1 MKKSIIIAA
10 ALLAVSM
17 TASLL
22 LSCVTPPIKSN
33 AAGGEKFETTKA
45 PETHLD
51 TEIKGGKDEVKELT
65 FEKDERGYSYC
76 EFATSDPE
84 WTFTYTAPEWIL
96 THTEPELTLSNGDK
110 TFVYGDYKGDN
121 YTYAKCVNYGI
132 LFYPS
137 RGTEAAKAIISPDDR
152 YAVLIID
159 GPQYTI
165 GDHMHQIAYLVELEN
180 GCILELFVPSW
191 REILEANGY
200 ETSDLAPYMV
210 ENESIATAPPAFRI
224 ELSAEFADGSAVLT
238 QRLITDDEKIDITYI
253 AEPFYDIDPA
263 FESLP
268 CLAIE
273 KDYMTAFVR
282 GDSKKLEELLYCKEE
297 GMFSVYETLK
307 FSDYKATVSADGT
320 VILTVDVTESGINAI
335 SPGRHVYTV
344 SEGMLGVYMI
354 DIGRSYSYNS
364 TDKNPVKQFLRT
376 WFNSII
382 YDFTIH
388 NATYYAEKMGAYTA
402 STYLYDFLG
411 GYLTNYADP
420 SIQITGNE
428 LKSAAEK
435 IFGLTDH
442 SGLDRVYYIDGDG
455 FAIYNFGHGGSS
467 YYYEFVEVTDT
478 TATVRFYADHN
489 YTIESDLVKY
499 VFDVDEDT
507 GWLIPVSAEIL
518 EKGEYAPGHH
528 SV

>member
-1 MKKSIIIAA
+1 MENS
-10 ALLAVSM
+10 VSSSS
-17 TASLL
+17 AS
-22 LSCVTPPIKSN
+22 
-33 AAGGEKFETTKA
+33 AG
-45 PETHLD
+45 
-51 TEIKGGKDEVKELT
+51 
-65 FEKDERGYSYC
+65 S
-76 EFATSDPE
+76 S
-84 WTFTYTAPEWIL
+84 
-96 THTEPELTLSNGDK
+96 S
-110 TFVYGDYKGDN
+110 
-121 YTYAKCVNYGI
+121 
-132 LFYPS
+132 
-137 RGTEAAKAIISPDDR
+137 
-152 YAVLIID
+152 
-159 GPQYTI
+159 
-165 GDHMHQIAYLVELEN
+165 
-180 GCILELFVPSW
+180 
-191 REILEANGY
+191 
-200 ETSDLAPYMV
+200 
-210 ENESIATAPPAFRI
+210 
-224 ELSAEFADGSAVLT
+224 
-238 QRLITDDEKIDITYI
+238 
-253 AEPFYDIDPA
+253 
-263 FESLP
+263 
-268 CLAIE
+268 
-273 KDYMTAFVR
+273 
-282 GDSKKLEELLYCKEE
+282 
-297 GMFSVYETLK
+297 
-307 FSDYKATVSADGT
+307 
-320 VILTVDVTESGINAI
+320 
-335 SPGRHVYTV
+335 
-344 SEGMLGVYMI
+344 GVYMI